1 MVITVVA
8 GAKEMLTPVFP
19 PAAGDRKYL
28 RRGECCSR
36 ALDFQRG
43 VVSTV
48 TNFLLDGDYKQRATL
63 YADYIKDKCPWGARL
78 ALVFPDLVAINGST
92 NAELDSFSECIALF
106 TASLGP
112 VALRTVIIVPET
124 VPQEHASSIGDLSR
138 TLAERAF
145 AGRSDLDV
153 QLIAPSIDDERSE
166 ALYKKSVDQSA
177 RERHPDC
184 SRAGTDFDDCR
195 ECDAVSATAV
205 VRLHSRCFDPSHMAI
220 KSKASQPTLL
230 RSMILDSRRG
240 GRVEQAK

>member
-19 PAAGDRKYL
+19 PAAEIANICDGGSVVLAPWISARCGKY
-28 RRGECCSR
+28 SH
-36 ALDFQRG
+36 
-43 VVSTV
+43 
-48 TNFLLDGDYKQRATL
+48 NFLLDGDYKQRATL

-166 ALYKKSVDQSA
+166 ALYKNLSINRLENAIRTVARGHGLMIAASAMRSLQQQCSSHKAVLRPDATGDQVEGLA
-177 RERHPDC
+177 AD
-184 SRAGTDFDDCR
+184 
-195 ECDAVSATAV
+195 V
-205 VRLHSRCFDPSHMAI
+205 
-220 KSKASQPTLL
+220 L

-240 GRVEQAK
+240 GR